1 MEDPSIA
8 AVRLDLGTSCSSVFR
23 VMPLECDCENVVDGV
38 MLIVYAMLLRT
49 RTSIHRY
56 NDRPRTRNN
65 LCMEVLRSC
74 AETFSLEVAELVQLH
89 DFAENKQ

>member
-1 MEDPSIA
+1 
-8 AVRLDLGTSCSSVFR
+8 